1 MANKGNMA
9 VSASLFKGK
18 PLETGGYIAPILD
31 GGRYLK
37 EKKKIGEKKQEK
49 ILVNRK
55 HKEGR
60 NNSNI

>member
-31 GGRYLK
+31 GGRVFKRKKEDRK
-37 EKKKIGEKKQEK
+37 EKT
-49 ILVNRK
+49 RK
-55 HKEGR
+55 NFVK
-60 NNSNI
+60 